1 MIYIYTL
8 IVIMCRVIYA
18 HAYMKHVVSS
28 YIQAYILNIHIAH
41 AHEGCAL
48 GATGLEQSL
57 TAPLASTSVP

>member
-1 MIYIYTL
+1 
-8 IVIMCRVIYA
+8 MCRVIYA